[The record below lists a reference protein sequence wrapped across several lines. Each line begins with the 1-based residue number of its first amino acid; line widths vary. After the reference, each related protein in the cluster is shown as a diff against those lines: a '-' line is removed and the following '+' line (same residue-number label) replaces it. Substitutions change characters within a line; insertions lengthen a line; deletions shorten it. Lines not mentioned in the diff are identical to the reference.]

1 MRSCPWL
8 GCLVLWPIFPTCPS
22 SSPSCLPTRLNSA
35 YWICLRKLK
44 HSSGAD
50 NRVTVKKGD
59 AAWTC
64 LAEGFIAVEM
74 EPDVVEGKQ
83 MLRLMLSDSGKGF
96 DGHGPEHAAAAA
108 DNVIAGHGLT
118 LVRRLTARLS
128 YGNRGSE
135 VIALI
140 GRDRTTNQ
148 SIPLLVSEG
157 SESGA

>member
-1 MRSCPWL
+1 MKSWIL
-8 GCLVLWPIFPTCPS
+8 MSSALALVAC
-22 SSPSCLPTRLNSA
+22 
-35 YWICLRKLK
+35 
-44 HSSGAD
+44 
-50 NRVTVKKGD
+50 
-59 AAWTC
+59 
-64 LAEGFIAVEM
+64 
-74 EPDVVEGKQ
+74 EGKN
-83 MLRLMLSDSGKGF
+83 SGTRTAIASVV
-96 DGHGPEHAAAAA
+96 HAAAAA